1 VAADE
6 RRKTQMGKLDRVI
19 ARDPVIG
26 VIGRAKTYR
35 GDAENSKHI
44 LIMIGQSIVSTS
56 GRAAE
61 PVPRA
66 SQTLCFDLRQVRCSA
81 LGMACRSVGGV
92 KAHPCVR
99 DQSVW
104 ICSKGAKS

>member
-35 GDAENSKHI
+35 GDAEKSKHI
-44 LIMIGQSIVSTS
+44 LIMTGKALYRHPEEQRSRFLGPHRRSASI
-56 GRAAE
+56 
-61 PVPRA
+61 
-66 SQTLCFDLRQVRCSA
+66 
-81 LGMACRSVGGV
+81 
-92 KAHPCVR
+92 
-99 DQSVW
+99 
-104 ICSKGAKS
+104 